1 MMEYITLKN
10 SDLKVSRIC
19 MGGCPMGG
27 YGWGSNV
34 AESELIGSV
43 HCALD
48 NGVNFFDT
56 ADTYGLGQS
65 EITLGKALEG
75 RRDKAVIASKFGV
88 HAMKGTPT
96 FYDNSP
102 EWIKT
107 SIEGTLKRL
116 GTDYLDLYQIH
127 YRDEKTPLSEVVYTL
142 EELKKAGYIRYYG
155 LSNIHQKDIDE
166 IKEHIGKFV
175 SFQDEYSLACR
186 KNEQNMIRLAD
197 ELELSPLTWGSLGQ
211 GILTG
216 KYDKNTT
223 FSADDRRSRDIYVNF
238 HGEKLLKNLE
248 IVEVMK
254 QISAQ
259 TGKSVASVAI
269 RFILDY
275 LKDSVVLV
283 GVKRP
288 SQLLSNVEAVGWN
301 LSEEQIKLLD
311 TISR

>member
-1 MMEYITLKN
+1 MEYITLKN

-34 AESELIGSV
+34 LEQELVDAV
-43 HCALD
+43 HSALD

-65 EITLGKALEG
+65 EITLGKALKG

-127 YRDEKTPLSEVVYTL
+127 YRDGKTPIEEVIDTL
-142 EELKKAGYIRYYG
+142 DELKKKGYIRYYG
-155 LSNIHQKDIDE
+155 LSNIHQEDLAELKAQ
-166 IKEHIGKFV
+166 KGKFV

-186 KNEQNMIRLAD
+186 KNEQDMINLAD

-238 HGEKLLKNLE
+238 HGEKLMKNLE
-248 IVEVMK
+248 IVEAMK
-254 QISAQ
+254 QISSEN
-259 TGKSVASVAI
+259 GKSVASIAI

-275 LKDSVVLV
+275 LKESVVLV

-288 SQLLSNVEAVGWN
+288 SQLISNVEAIGWN
-301 LSEEQIKLLD
+301 LTEEQINLLD
-311 TISR
+311 EISRC

>member
-1 MMEYITLKN
+1 MEYITLKN

-34 AESELIGSV
+34 AESELIEAV

-65 EITLGKALEG
+65 EITLGKALKG
-75 RRDKAVIASKFGV
+75 KRDKAVIASKFGV
-88 HAMKGTPT
+88 HAKKGSPT

-155 LSNIHQKDIDE
+155 LSNIHRKDIEE
-166 IKEHIGKFV
+166 IKEHIGSFV

-186 KNEQNMIRLAD
+186 KNEQDMITFAE
-197 ELELSPLTWGSLGQ
+197 ELELSPFTWGSLGQ

-216 KYDKNTT
+216 KYDKNTV
-223 FSADDRRSRDIYVNF
+223 FSSDDRRSRDIYVNF
-238 HGEKLLKNLE
+238 HGDKLKKNLE

-254 QISAQ
+254 GISAQ
-259 TGKSVASVAI
+259 TGKSVASIAI

-288 SQLLSNVEAVGWN
+288 QQLLSNVEAVGWN
-301 LSEEQIKLLD
+301 LSEEQINLLD
-311 TISR
+311 EISKG

>member
-1 MMEYITLKN
+1 MEYITLKN

-34 AESELIGSV
+34 AESELIEAV

-65 EITLGKALEG
+65 EITLGKALKG
-75 RRDKAVIASKFGV
+75 KRDKAVIASKFGV
-88 HAMKGTPT
+88 HAKKGSPT

-155 LSNIHQKDIDE
+155 LSNIHRKDIEE
-166 IKEHIGKFV
+166 IKEHIGSFV

-186 KNEQNMIRLAD
+186 KNEQDMITLAE
-197 ELELSPLTWGSLGQ
+197 ELELSPFTWGSLGQ

-216 KYDKNTT
+216 KYDKNTV
-223 FSADDRRSRDIYVNF
+223 FSSDDRRSRDIYVNF
-238 HGEKLLKNLE
+238 HGDKLKKNLE

-254 QISAQ
+254 GISAQ
-259 TGKSVASVAI
+259 TGKSVASIAI

-288 SQLLSNVEAVGWN
+288 QQLLSNVEAVGWN
-301 LSEEQIKLLD
+301 LSEEQINLLD
-311 TISR
+311 EISKG

>member
-34 AESELIGSV
+34 AESELIDSV

-142 EELKKAGYIRYYG
+142 EKLKKAGYIRYYG

-186 KNEQNMIRLAD
+186 KNEQDMLRLAD

-259 TGKSVASVAI
+259 TGKSVASIAI

>member
-1 MMEYITLKN
+1 MEYITLKN